1 MGAIVKQDEQLVRLD
16 LGDRGVFAPVALR
29 PHQIPESG
37 AFWPPQVPPNTVL
50 TGFFGAL
57 QSSANC

>member
-1 MGAIVKQDEQLVRLD
+1 LHKEQIIGYLGAPLCISADDLVK
-16 LGDRGVFAPVALR
+16 
-29 PHQIPESG
+29 PESG